1 MVHLSA
7 SGRAR
12 FRVFAPD
19 AKRVEL
25 LGCFTGWHDHPITM
39 EKSADGW
46 HVVECDLDAGDYEFQ
61 YLVDGGNWLADYA
74 AGGVKMNVFGN
85 WVSQLHVPATA
96 GRPARVQSARV
107 APATKNAVRA

>member
-7 SGRAR
+7 NGRAR

-19 AKRVEL
+19 AERVEL

-39 EKSADGW
+39 EKSSDGW
-46 HVVECDLDAGDYEFQ
+46 HVVECDLEPGDFEFQ
-61 YLVDGGNWLADYA
+61 YLVDGATWLADYA

-85 WVSQLHVPATA
+85 WVSQLHVPSRVARST
-96 GRPARVQSARV
+96 RVQTSRVMPSTPRV
-107 APATKNAVRA
+107 ASA